1 MSSILG
7 RLERARSNKKI
18 TVLSII
24 GLILVPLVIAGILVW
39 ALWNP
44 QDRLGQVTAA
54 IVNNDKPV
62 TLNGQMVP
70 LGRQLSAGLVD
81 GDTKT
86 NYTWV
91 ITDEKDAKAGLKSG
105 EYTAV
110 VTIPKNFS
118 AAATSFSGKA
128 ADAEKA
134 RIDVTSSDK
143 SKLVD
148 DAITQTITSTAAS
161 VMGRQLT
168 TTYLDNV
175 YIGFNT
181 LNDQLGEAA
190 SGAAKL
196 AEGGVSLADAS
207 RQLADGTTKLAGGAS
222 DLSSGAA
229 QLADGTGQ
237 LANGLAQ
244 LNAGV
249 AGDGSEANPGLA
261 AGAQKLA
268 GGATNISG
276 GVGNLASGLGKLS
289 DAATPTAAG
298 AKALD
303 QTLQGM
309 KQVCD
314 PAGAA
319 YDAGK
324 CQELVETA
332 AQISGGVS
340 KGASGVADGL
350 AASAS
355 GAQELQVGASQLA
368 DGAATFAGGVP
379 KLTDGLSQLSGA
391 ASQLNDGTSKL
402 AGGAADL
409 ATGAKGLADGT
420 TQLADGTGTLSG
432 GIASLSSGL
441 QTAVSQLPTYSS
453 SDRQNL
459 AKVVSDPVTAGSPS
473 FELGKNGTPFYAS
486 LALWLG
492 ALATFLVL
500 RAVPT
505 STLGSTRSSFRLAL
519 RAYAPAGA
527 VGVFQG
533 LLVSIILAPL
543 LALEPGPWF
552 AFAGIAMLAGAAFA
566 ASNQALMAVFGGI
579 GRFISMIVALI
590 GLATGIIATAPQ
602 ALDQLLTFLPIAPAL
617 GGLQSIVTVQAGAG
631 AAVAGLVFW
640 LLGSIAV
647 TTIAVARKRTVTVRQ
662 LAAAPASA
670 SAARSTAVLA

>member
-249 AGDGSEANPGLA
+249 AGDGSETNPGLA
-261 AGAQKLA
+261 AGAQGIA
-268 GGATNISG
+268 G
-276 GVGNLASGLGKLS
+276 GVGALSSNLSTLAGNTATVNSRATALATELGGLYADCAASGGSAEFCGKIAAAAGSAGTLIKGTD
-289 DAATPTAAG
+289 DAKNMDGTYATSLTAAG
-298 AKALD
+298 LRD
-303 QTLQGM
+303 
-309 KQVCD
+309 
-314 PAGAA
+314 
-319 YDAGK
+319 
-324 CQELVETA
+324 
-332 AQISGGVS
+332 
-340 KGASGVADGL
+340 GASK
-350 AASAS
+350 
-355 GAQELQVGASQLA
+355 LA
-368 DGAATFAGGVP
+368 DGANAFAGGVP
-379 KLTDGLSQLSGA
+379 QLTDGLSQLSGA

>member
-18 TVLSII
+18 TVLSIVGI
-24 GLILVPLVIAGILVW
+24 ILVPLVIAGILVW

-54 IVNNDKPV
+54 IVNDDKPV

-91 ITDEKDAKAGLKSG
+91 ITDAADAKAGMKSG
-105 EYTAV
+105 QYTAV

-134 RIDVTSSDK
+134 RIDVTTSDK

-148 DAITQTITSTAAS
+148 DAITQTITSTAAT

-175 YIGFNT
+175 YVGFNT

-190 SGAAKL
+190 DGAAKL
-196 AEGGVSLADAS
+196 SEGGLSLADAS
-207 RQLADGTTKLAGGAS
+207 RQLADGTTKLAGGAG
-222 DLSSGAA
+222 DLSNGAA
-229 QLADGTGQ
+229 QLSDGTSQ

-249 AGDGSEANPGLA
+249 PALADGANQVAGGASGLA
-261 AGAQKLA
+261 AAAA
-268 GGATNISG
+268 GTQQIT
-276 GVGNLASGLGKLS
+276 GKLDQQLQALAKKCVPPDVTL
-289 DAATPTAAG
+289 DADTCTAILTAAG
-298 AKALD
+298 
-303 QTLQGM
+303 TS
-309 KQVCD
+309 
-314 PAGAA
+314 AA
-319 YDAGK
+319 VMNGTGTTEADYPGTTSLASK
-324 CQELVETA
+324 TQEF
-332 AQISGGVS
+332 
-340 KGASGVADGL
+340 
-350 AASAS
+350 AS
-355 GAQELQVGASQLA
+355 GAQTFASSIPTVQDGISQLSSAASQLA
-368 DGAATFAGGVP
+368 T
-379 KLTDGLSQLSGA
+379 
-391 ASQLNDGTSKL
+391 GTSTL

-432 GIASLSSGL
+432 GITSLTAGL
-441 QTAVSQLPTYSS
+441 KTAVDQLPTYSS

-459 AKVVSDPVTAGSPS
+459 SKVVADPVSAGTPS
-473 FELGKNGTPFYAS
+473 IELGKNSAPFYAS

-500 RAVPT
+500 RSVPT

-519 RAYAPAGA
+519 RSFVPAGA
-527 VGVFQG
+527 VGMLQG
-533 LLVSIILAPL
+533 LLVAVILAPL
-543 LALEPGPWF
+543 LELNAGAWF
-552 AFAGIAMLAGAAFA
+552 GFAGVAVLAGAAFA
-566 ASNQALMAVFGGI
+566 ATNQALMALFGGI
-579 GRFISMIVALI
+579 GRFISMIIALI
-590 GLATGIIATAPQ
+590 GLATGIIATAPPF
-602 ALDQLLTFLPIAPAL
+602 LDTLLTYVPIAPAL
-617 GGLQSIVTVQAGAG
+617 NGMQSIVTGENGAA

-640 LLGSIAV
+640 LLGSVVV
-647 TTIAVARKRTVTVRQ
+647 TTLAIARKRTVSIRQ
-662 LAAAPASA
+662 LAATPA
-670 SAARSTAVLA
+670 LA